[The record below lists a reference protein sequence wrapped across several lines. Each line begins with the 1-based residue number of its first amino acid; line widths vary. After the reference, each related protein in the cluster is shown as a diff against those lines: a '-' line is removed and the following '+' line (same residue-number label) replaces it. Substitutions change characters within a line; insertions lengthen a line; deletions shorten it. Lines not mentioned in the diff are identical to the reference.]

1 MERAPTIS
9 EIIDRRTM
17 GRFQLCI
24 MALCGAVIVLDGF
37 DTQSIGFLAPSM
49 AESLH
54 IPIKNFG
61 PIFVFALIGLMISS
75 MLSGPIADR
84 LGRKWLV
91 VGCTLVFGMFAMFT
105 ARCTTFNE
113 LIACRFLTGL
123 GLGGALSNSV
133 ALMSEY
139 APKRSLAVI
148 VSIMFCGMP
157 AGAVLATRVSA
168 VMLPRWGWQS
178 VFYAGGILPLTLAM
192 LLIVILPESVRFL
205 EVSGANQQ
213 KISKILARISPELVN
228 APISRSQQEDL
239 RRNAPVISLFTEGR
253 AAGTILLW
261 IPFFMNLLI
270 LYFVVFWLPA
280 LLRQGG
286 YPVSAGATAIML
298 FSVSGIVGSFVEGSL
313 MNRWGAFTVLLV
325 EFVCTTLLIASL
337 AYSTSFSI
345 TMAVTFCLGFVV
357 QGAQGGLSAIS
368 ATFYP
373 TSIRS
378 TGIGWCLG
386 VGRIGSIV
394 GPMIGG
400 IMLKLDWSPR
410 QILLAGSIPAL
421 CAAAATFASLRL
433 RNNLP
438 SDQKDTGLAEESAV
452 LH

>member
-9 EIIDRRTM
+9 EIIDRRSVGRYQIWTM
-17 GRFQLCI
+17 V
-24 MALCGAVIVLDGF
+24 LCGAVIVLDGF

-49 AESLH
+49 ADSLH

-75 MLSGPIADR
+75 MMSGPIADR
-84 LGRKWLV
+84 IGRKWPI
-91 VGCTLVFGMFAMFT
+91 VGCTLVFGMFAMLT
-105 ARCTTFNE
+105 ARATTFNE

-133 ALMSEY
+133 ALMAEY
-139 APKRSLAVI
+139 APKRQLAVV

-157 AGAVLATRVSA
+157 TGAVLATRVSA

-178 VFYAGGILPLTLAM
+178 VFYAGGILPLILTV
-192 LLIVILPESVRFL
+192 LLIAILPESVRYL
-205 EVSGANQQ
+205 EVSGASQR
-213 KISKILARISPELVN
+213 KISKILARISPELAE
-228 APISRSQQEDL
+228 APISRSEQQDL
-239 RRNAPVISLFTEGR
+239 RRKTPVINLFTEGR

-280 LLRQGG
+280 LLRQTG
-286 YPVSAGATAIML
+286 YPLAAGATAIML
-298 FSVSGIVGSFVEGSL
+298 FSVSGIVGSFIEGNL

-325 EFVCTTLLIASL
+325 EFLCGTLLIASL
-337 AYSTSFSI
+337 AYSTSFAL
-345 TMAVTFCLGFVV
+345 TMAITFALGFVV
-357 QGAQGGLSAIS
+357 QGAQGGLSAVA

-400 IMLKLDWSPR
+400 VMLKLDWTPR
-410 QILLAGSIPAL
+410 DILLAGSIPAL

-433 RNNLP
+433 SNHAP
-438 SDQKDTGLAEESAV
+438 TEKKGAAV
-452 LH
+452 ADETALSH